1 MKQYVCSI
9 CGYIYAPE
17 IGDEDN
23 GIESGTPFEDL
34 PYEWT
39 CPICNATKE
48 SFEEVIKSFH
58 KRNSNRGFFF

>member
-9 CGYIYAPE
+9 CGYIYDPE

-39 CPICNATKE
+39 CPICNASKE
-48 SFEEVIKSFH
+48 SFEEVIE
-58 KRNSNRGFFF
+58 